1 MENYEFEEEKRL
13 KALLEEISTIDR
25 KVLADVM
32 QYLGRVYEN
41 RDEPL
46 VPLHVREGCQ
56 YSRKACTQRPA

>member
-32 QYLGRVYEN
+32 SSISEERMRTVARASGDCSCTRRLSVFT
-41 RDEPL
+41 
-46 VPLHVREGCQ
+46 EGL
-56 YSRKACTQRPA
+56 Y